1 MTSDASA
8 VTAPTHESIKETI
21 ESIVVALIL
30 AFIFRAFVV
39 EAFVI
44 PTGSMAPTL
53 YGAHGMI
60 VCQDCGTEFSYGLRD
75 LGDTRRSSHV
85 DSRAQ
90 AICPNCLAVNTDLK
104 INDQKK
110 NPETGDRILV
120 LKWPFEIGVE
130 SLKPARWDVTVFKD
144 PSDGT
149 TNFIKRL
156 VGLPNE
162 VVAIIDGD
170 FFTVPTSELSDK
182 TMKEIEQQRHEKFLL
197 RTNQRDKYLLQT
209 GRPAGV
215 LRKLPRFV
223 MDELDAKMTIARK
236 TSEAQ
241 QALWFLVYD
250 HDYPPRTLD
259 RGQPQW
265 KAGGGEDSGWDTS
278 TRRVR
283 FVDKGRKDDYIE
295 LAGRQIRASN
305 AYNISVRRSRQLPP
319 FVGDQRVRF
328 VLTPGSAQ
336 GSVEIRLHK
345 LGRTFVASIDMNG
358 KVSITESD
366 IRNRKS
372 KPVDL
377 EAQLPNFAVGE
388 SVEVSFQN
396 VDYRLTLR
404 IGGVEVLASSSERDR
419 PGYYGPVLSK
429 LRRKPGRGR
438 NFPSAPRLYAAGGD
452 FDFTHLVVERDA
464 YYYHQSG
471 HSALPDL
478 QWAPKSGWASAENP
492 LLLRGH
498 EYFMLGDNTSASK
511 DSRLWNRWGSHLVA
525 RAEEFQLGTV
535 PEDQLIGKAFF
546 VYWPSPNR
554 IEWLDWMP
562 ILKGSVVPDVGRMRW
577 IR

>member
-1 MTSDASA
+1 MTGDAFA
-8 VTAPTHESIKETI
+8 VAAPSHEGIKETI

-60 VCQDCGTEFSYGLRD
+60 VCEDCGTEFAYGLRD
-75 LGDTRRSSHV
+75 LGDTRRSSIV
-85 DSRAQ
+85 GSRGE
-90 AICPNCLAVNTDLK
+90 AICPNCLAVNTDLR
-104 INDQKK
+104 ITDKK
-110 NPETGDRILV
+110 RNPETGDRILV
-120 LKWPFEIGVE
+120 LKWPFDIGIE

-144 PSDGT
+144 PADGT

-162 VVAIIDGD
+162 VLAIIDGD
-170 FFTVPTSELSDK
+170 LYTVPTSELTEK
-182 TMKEIEQQRHEKFLL
+182 TLTELERIRHEKYLM
-197 RTNQRDKYLLQT
+197 RTNQRDKYLSQT
-209 GRPAGV
+209 GRRAGV
-215 LRKLPRFV
+215 LRKPPKFV
-223 MDELDAKMTIARK
+223 MDELDAKMAIARK
-236 TSEAQ
+236 SPEAQ

-259 RGQPQW
+259 RGQPHW
-265 KAGGGEDSGWDTS
+265 KAGGGAESGWDTS

-283 FVDKGRKDDYIE
+283 FADKGRKDDYIV
-295 LAGRQIRASN
+295 LAGKQIRAST
-305 AYNISVRRSRQLPP
+305 AYNISARQPPP
-319 FVGDQRVRF
+319 FVADQRVRF
-328 VLTPGSAQ
+328 VLTPNGAQ
-336 GSVEIRLHK
+336 GLVEIRLNK
-345 LGRTFVASIDMNG
+345 LGRNFVASIDMNG
-358 KVSITESD
+358 KVSISEPGRLKGALD
-366 IRNRKS
+366 
-372 KPVDL
+372 PGVL
-377 EAQLPNFAVGE
+377 EEQLPPFTAGE

-396 VDYRLTLR
+396 VDYRLTLQV
-404 IGGVEVLASSSERDR
+404 GGKQVLATSSERGR
-419 PGYYGPVLSK
+419 PGYYGPALTR
-429 LRRKPGRGR
+429 LRRKSQRGR
-438 NFPSAPRLYAAGGD
+438 NFPAPPRIYAAGGD
-452 FDFTHLVVERDA
+452 FDLTHLVVERDA
-464 YYYHQSG
+464 FYYHESG
-471 HSALPDL
+471 QRALSTL
-478 QWAPKSGWASAENP
+478 LWAPKTGWASGEHP

-511 DSRLWNRWGSHLVA
+511 DSRLWDQTGNHLIA
-525 RAEEFQLGTV
+525 REEEFQLGTV